1 MLETSP
7 SWKGPNLLMMISSIS
22 AKYAEALVGVAT
34 DLQQEDKVHD
44 ELVVFGELLESHE
57 ELQETVTNPAIP
69 FSAKRKIIEELA
81 DRVPLG
87 QTVVNLILVLLENAR
102 MHQFQQV
109 LVTYR
114 NLLDEQRGLVVVDAF
129 SAKEIKVSDRQNLEK
144 TIANLTGKKVRLRYH
159 IDEKLI
165 GGLRLQ
171 IGSTILDGSVE
182 TQLNQVRQHL
192 TP

>member
-1 MLETSP
+1 MLETIP

-22 AKYAEALVGVAT
+22 TKYAEALVGVAT
-34 DLQQEDKVHD
+34 DLQKEDKVHD
-44 ELVVFGELLESHE
+44 ELIAFGELLESHE
-57 ELQETVTNPAIP
+57 ELQETLTNPAIP
-69 FSAKRKIIEELA
+69 FSAKRKITEELA
-81 DRVPLG
+81 DKMALG
-87 QTVVNLILVLLENAR
+87 KTVVNLILVLLENAR
-102 MHQFQQV
+102 MNQFQQI
-109 LVTYR
+109 LMIYR

-192 TP
+192 NP

>member
-1 MLETSP
+1 
-7 SWKGPNLLMMISSIS
+7 MMISSIS

-129 SAKEIKVSDRQNLEK
+129 SAKEIKVSDGQNLEK

>member
-1 MLETSP
+1 
-7 SWKGPNLLMMISSIS
+7 MMISSIS
-22 AKYAEALVGVAT
+22 TKYAEALVSVAT
-34 DLQQEDKVHD
+34 DLQEEDKVHD
-44 ELVVFGELLESHE
+44 ELVAFGELLESHE
-57 ELQETVTNPAIP
+57 ELQKTLTNPAIP

-81 DRVPLG
+81 DKIPLG
-87 QTVVNLILVLLENAR
+87 KTLVNLILVLLENAR
-102 MHQFQQV
+102 VNQFQQI
-109 LVTYR
+109 LMIYR
-114 NLLDEQRGLVVVDAF
+114 SLLDEQRGLVVVDAF

-144 TIANLTGKKVRLRYH
+144 TIVKLTGKKVRLRYH